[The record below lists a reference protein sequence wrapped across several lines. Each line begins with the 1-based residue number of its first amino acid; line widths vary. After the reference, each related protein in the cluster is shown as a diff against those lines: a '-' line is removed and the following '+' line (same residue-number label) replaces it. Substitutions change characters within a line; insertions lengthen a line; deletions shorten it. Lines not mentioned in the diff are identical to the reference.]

1 MLHISD
7 TLSMGV
13 KAAIREMT
21 AESYEWAR
29 RDPTWSY
36 RLASDFAHLDAK
48 EEALDWL
55 ENAVNLGHINYP
67 FFAEKDLFL
76 TKLRGDP
83 RFVKLMERVKREWE
97 EFEV

>member
-1 MLHISD
+1 MLKHALRGD
-7 TLSMGV
+7 
-13 KAAIREMT
+13 REGALRELT
-21 AESYEWAR
+21 PSFYEWCR
-29 RDPTWSY
+29 RDATWSH
-36 RLASDFAHLDAK
+36 RIACDFAYLKAN

-76 TKLRGDP
+76 ANLRGDP
-83 RFVKLMERVKREWE
+83 EFEKLMQRVKREWE